1 MVDNISDLENIKIYL
16 NGEEPKNKDLLPLF
30 EEDQENLVINNNK
43 KSKFGLKK
51 SLTNFFS
58 TLSNIKV
65 SFNKNIINSNN
76 KKCFIE
82 KNFKLFFILF
92 ISGLFLLFMSFMFLP
107 IVLFK
112 PQKFISCFNLGTFLT
127 IFSFV
132 FYYGS
137 NEFFEMLFNKER
149 KNFTIAYLFS
159 LFIDLYLMNKTT
171 FFIFAL
177 FLNVAQMLIMISFL
191 LSFIPGGKSGIKLIL
206 SNVLNSIKNLGKK

>member
-30 EEDQENLVINNNK
+30 EDDQENLVNNNN

-58 TLSNIKV
+58 TLKNVKV
-65 SFNKNIINSNN
+65 SFNNKISNSNKN
-76 KKCFIE
+76 CFIIE
-82 KNFKLFFILF
+82 KNLKIFFLLFL
-92 ISGLFLLFMSFMFLP
+92 SGLFLLFMSFMFLP
-107 IVLFK
+107 MVLFK
-112 PQKFISCFNLGTFLT
+112 PQKFVSCFNLGTFLT

-137 NEFFEMLFNKER
+137 KDFFEMLFNKER
-149 KNFTIAYLFS
+149 KNFTFAYLFS
-159 LFIDLYLMNKTT
+159 LCVDLYLMNKSTL
-171 FFIFAL
+171 FIFAL
-177 FLNVAQMLIMISFL
+177 FLNVVQMLIMVSFL
-191 LSFIPGGKSGIKLIL
+191 LSFVPGGKSGVKLII